1 MLQHGHVQH
10 LPLGDGRVH
19 ALHLIGV
26 VSRRVAKVVG
36 LGQQLLADQ
45 VGGEAAGG
53 ADSVLGQLFAADAGH
68 DAPLPVPAEAEP
80 AEKAE
85 VGGAVL
91 LIGAVGIKRLRATG
105 VGLGAVLF
113 GPTPMAVIGFIIL
126 LFQSLLLAHG
136 GLTTIGANVFSMAVV
151 GPFAAYGVF
160 KGALKAG
167 ISSSIAV
174 FLAAF
179 AGDILTYVATSI
191 QLALAYPDAVG
202 GFITSLWKFM
212 GIFALTQIPLAVS
225 EGLLSVIVYNV
236 LLKYS
241 YKELN
246 LLKAV

>member
-1 MLQHGHVQH
+1 MITKNLFAGFIPAFLSIFLI
-10 LPLGDGRVH
+10 LPEKSYAMHIMEGYLSPSWSIFWIVLSVPFIIYGFFAIRKK
-19 ALHLIGV
+19 I
-26 VSRRVAKVVG
+26 SENTKFFI
-36 LGQQLLADQ
+36 LLAMC
-45 VGGEAAGG
+45 G
-53 ADSVLGQLFAADAGH
+53 AFAFVLSSLKIPSVTGSCSH
-68 DAPLPVPAEAEP
+68 P
-80 AEKAE
+80 
-85 VGGAVL
+85 
-91 LIGAVGIKRLRATG
+91 TG

-113 GPTPMAVIGFIIL
+113 GPTPMAVIGLIIL

-151 GPFAAYGVF
+151 GPMAAYGVF

-167 ISSSIAV
+167 IKSSIAV

-179 AGDILTYVATSI
+179 TGDILTYITTSI

-202 GFITSLWKFM
+202 GFMASLWKFM
-212 GIFALTQIPLAVS
+212 GIFALTQIPLAIS

>member
-1 MLQHGHVQH
+1 MITKNLFAGIF
-10 LPLGDGRVH
+10 P
-19 ALHLIGV
+19 ALLSIFLTFPEKSYAMHIMEGYLSPAWSIFWIVLSVPFIIYGFFALRKKI
-26 VSRRVAKVVG
+26 SENAKFFI
-36 LGQQLLADQ
+36 LLAMC
-45 VGGEAAGG
+45 G
-53 ADSVLGQLFAADAGH
+53 AFAFVLSSLKIPSVTGSCSH
-68 DAPLPVPAEAEP
+68 P
-80 AEKAE
+80 
-85 VGGAVL
+85 
-91 LIGAVGIKRLRATG
+91 TG

-113 GPTPMAVIGFIIL
+113 GPTSMAVIGFIIL

-241 YKELN
+241 HKELT